1 MKLTTTLVLI
11 IGMLISSNT
20 YAKGLFRFGDQDS
33 LHFLEDVKLKGAKE
47 EALYLGYRTTTKFFL
62 AGVYLTDH
70 GYVLPA
76 KKNEDSQV
84 ESYYTLTDEQITS
97 YQSEGL
103 LPEPLPEYKIEMLDY
118 LIGYSL
124 WLLIL
129 VGLIYY
135 GVKAWIKKNKKQDS
149 LE

>member
-1 MKLTTTLVLI
+1 MKLTATIVLI
-11 IGMLISSNT
+11 LGLLLSSNT
-20 YAKGLFRFGDQDS
+20 YARGLFRFGDQDN
-33 LHFLEDVKLKGAKE
+33 LHFLQDVKLKGANK

-76 KKNEDSQV
+76 KENKDSKE
-84 ESYYTLTDEQITS
+84 ESYYTLTDEQMRS
-97 YQSEGL
+97 YQSQGL
-103 LPEPLPEYKIEMLDY
+103 LPKPLPIYKIETLDY

-124 WLLIL
+124 WLIIL

-135 GVKAWIKKNKKQDS
+135 GVKIWIKKNKEQDS
-149 LE
+149 PA